1 MQLAHRVALNGVQLD
16 EIDPRIIIK
25 GIEEGAGKESVGS
38 VSLGSFDGTR
48 IAGRKRRDTVDVQV
62 RFGLNIRRD
71 QLQDR
76 SDIFEAVNAWAVGGG
91 YLTVNYKAG
100 RRLYCDEV
108 TVPGAGDQW
117 KRTNE
122 YTITFRA
129 HAIPYW
135 QQDPAQSV
143 QTGTGTSG
151 SGAILAAGSAR
162 TVCDAELKNMSG
174 ANIAS
179 ATITVNGHIMSFS
192 DLGLAANE
200 ALMISHDDRGVL
212 SIKIGT
218 RSVMA
223 KRSDGSADDLCAD
236 PGNNG
241 FSFSAQRACRLTV
254 SCRGRYA

>member
-1 MQLAHRVALNGVQLD
+1 MQLAHRAALNGVQLD
-16 EIDPRIIIK
+16 DIDPRIIIK
-25 GIEEGAGKESVGS
+25 GIEEGAGRESVGS
-38 VSLGSFDGTR
+38 VSLGSADGTR
-48 IAGRKRRDTVDVQV
+48 ITGKRRDYVEAQV
-62 RFGLNIRRD
+62 RYSINIRRD
-71 QLQDR
+71 DLQSR
-76 SDIFEAVNAWAVGGG
+76 SDVFEAVNAWAAAGG
-91 YLTVNYKAG
+91 YLTVNYKSG

-108 TVPGAGDQW
+108 VLPGAGDLY

-129 HAIPYW
+129 HELPYW

-143 QTGTGTSG
+143 QTGTGTSA
-151 SGAILAAGSAR
+151 SGTILAAGSAR

-179 ATITVNGHIMSFS
+179 ATITVNGHSMSFS
-192 DLGLAANE
+192 DLGLGADE
-200 ALMISHDDRGVL
+200 TLKISHNDRGVL

-223 KRSDGSADDLCAD
+223 KRSDGSADDLFAD